1 MVFPAVP
8 TKKSRAVKRRAAKKR
23 AAKKRSLTAADRQNL
38 RLLADSLGR
47 LLPLEG
53 YRSQFSLKQVAKRYS
68 LTAYV
73 PSKSANKKEAFATFL
88 EKLVC
93 YKPRTLKKVVR
104 EILPVAIEKRHAK
117 GDPVL
122 EPEAL
127 SLSRQLYEIGVD
139 LRKEIRDLK
148 LPRERPKVVPPPI
161 AIQKILDT
169 FVLHPVML
177 PDCKEMFTDGHINE
191 SVRKALERFERRVQE
206 LSALTGKQGTSLMGA
221 AFSEVNPL
229 IKLNPL
235 ATIQDRN
242 EQEGFKLLTMGMM
255 QWWRN
260 NLSHG
265 DEPQLPHHEAL
276 GRLIQVSNLF
286 HRLDQRADT
295 TSETGIA

>member
-1 MVFPAVP
+1 VAG
-8 TKKSRAVKRRAAKKR
+8 KKKPSIKRRES
-23 AAKKRSLTAADRQNL
+23 KKRSLTAADRQNV
-38 RLLADSLGR
+38 RLLADLLGK

-53 YRSQFSLKQVAKRYS
+53 YRSQFSLNQIAKRYGLS
-68 LTAYV
+68 RYLPPKA
-73 PSKSANKKEAFATFL
+73 ANKKEAFAVFI
-88 EKLVC
+88 EKVVC
-93 YKPRTLKKVVR
+93 YKPRTLKKIVR

-139 LRKEIRDLK
+139 LRKEIRELK
-148 LPRERPKVVPPPI
+148 LPKERPRVVPPPI

-169 FVLHPVML
+169 FALHPVML
-177 PDCKEMFTDGHINE
+177 PDCKQMFTQGHINE

-206 LSALTGKQGTSLMGA
+206 LSGLTTKHGTSLMGA

-229 IKLNPL
+229 VKLNTL
-235 ATIQDRN
+235 TTLQERN
-242 EQEGFKLLTMGMM
+242 EQEGFKLLSMGIM

-286 HRLDQRADT
+286 HRLDHRA
-295 TSETGIA
+295 EEARPTGSL